1 MARKPASLQ
10 GVITE
15 ISSEDPKGSGIRK
28 KYVKIASE
36 GNNQHCIE
44 FRGEYL
50 LGILQNFSVHDPVKI
65 TAYAKVVK
73 FNQYLIGKSIKV
85 HYSPLVAQ

>member
-1 MARKPASLQ
+1 MKKPVTYT
-10 GVITE
+10 GIITE

-28 KYVKIASE
+28 KYVKIASK

-50 LGILQNFSVHDPVKI
+50 LGLLQNFSIHDPVQV

-73 FNQYLIGKSIKV
+73 YNQYLIGKTIKIN
-85 HYSPLVAQ
+85 SESLVTQ